1 LPFENASNWCEQKGM
16 RLVVVETIKE
26 LEALFAQ
33 TGQNSSEFNNECN
46 FGILFSE
53 MRD

>member
-26 LEALFAQ
+26 FEALFAQ
-33 TGQNSSEFNNECN
+33 TGQNSSEFNECK
-46 FGILFSE
+46 FGISFSE